1 MEENKYKEAQESF
14 SKLLTIMDE
23 LREKCP
29 WDRKQT
35 NLSLKSNTIEEVYEL
50 AQAIEDNDYQEIK
63 KELGDLL
70 LHIVFY
76 SKIGSES
83 GEFDIKAVIDSL
95 CEKLIRRHPHIYGE
109 VKIENAEDVKKTWE
123 QIKMTEGRTSVFSG
137 VPRALDSLI
146 KAYRLQEKAAG
157 VGFDWEKKEQV
168 WEKVK
173 EELQELEHE
182 VETQNSQEKIEEEFG
197 DVLFALINYARFLK
211 IKPEHAL
218 EKTNRKFIKRFQY
231 IEQVAQEKNKKL
243 QEMSLEEM
251 DIIWNNAKTMEE

>member
-1 MEENKYKEAQESF
+1 MEENKHKQAQESF
-14 SKLLTIMDE
+14 SRLLTIMDE
-23 LREKCP
+23 LRSKCP
-29 WDRKQT
+29 WDKKQT

-50 AQAIEDNDYQEIK
+50 AQAIEENDNQEIK

-70 LHIVFY
+70 LHVVFY
-76 SKIGSES
+76 SKIGSEQ
-83 GEFDIKAVIDSL
+83 GEFDIKSVIDSL

-109 VKIENAEDVKKTWE
+109 VKVENAEDVKKTWE
-123 QIKMTEGRTSVFSG
+123 QIKMTEGRSSVFSG

-157 VGFDWEKKEQV
+157 VGFDWENSQQV
-168 WEKVK
+168 WDKVK

-182 VETQNSQEKIEEEFG
+182 VEAQDSQEKIEEEFG

-218 EKTNRKFIKRFQY
+218 ERTNRKFIKRFQY
-231 IEQVAQEKNKKL
+231 IEKVAEEQNKKL
-243 QEMSLEEM
+243 QEMALEEM
-251 DIIWNNAKTMEE
+251 DKIWNNAKTMEE

>member
-1 MEENKYKEAQESF
+1 MEENKHKQAQESF
-14 SKLLTIMDE
+14 SRLLTIMDE
-23 LREKCP
+23 LRSKCP
-29 WDRKQT
+29 WDKKQT

-50 AQAIEDNDYQEIK
+50 AQAIEENDNQEIK

-70 LHIVFY
+70 LHVVFY
-76 SKIGSES
+76 SKIGSEQ
-83 GEFDIKAVIDSL
+83 GEFDIKSVIDSL

-109 VKIENAEDVKKTWE
+109 VKVENAEDVKKTWE
-123 QIKMTEGRTSVFSG
+123 QIKMTEGRNSVFSG

-157 VGFDWEKKEQV
+157 VGFDWENPQQV
-168 WEKVK
+168 WDKVK

-182 VETQNSQEKIEEEFG
+182 VEAQDSQEKIEEEFG

-218 EKTNRKFIKRFQY
+218 ERTNRKFIKRFQY
-231 IEQVAQEKNKKL
+231 IEKVAEEQNKKL
-243 QEMSLEEM
+243 QEMTLEEM
-251 DIIWNNAKTMEE
+251 DKIWNNAKTMEE

>member
-1 MEENKYKEAQESF
+1 MEENKHKQAQESF
-14 SKLLTIMDE
+14 SRLLTIMDE
-23 LREKCP
+23 LRSKCP
-29 WDRKQT
+29 WDKKQT

-50 AQAIEDNDYQEIK
+50 AQAIEDNDNQEIK

-70 LHIVFY
+70 LHVVFY
-76 SKIGSES
+76 SKIGSEQ
-83 GEFDIKAVIDSL
+83 GEFDIKSVIDSL

-109 VKIENAEDVKKTWE
+109 VKVENAEDVKKTWE
-123 QIKMTEGRTSVFSG
+123 QIKMTEGRNSVFSG

-157 VGFDWEKKEQV
+157 VGFDWENPQQV
-168 WEKVK
+168 WDKVK

-182 VETQNSQEKIEEEFG
+182 VETQDSQEKIEEEFG

-218 EKTNRKFIKRFQY
+218 ERTNRKFIKRFQY
-231 IEQVAQEKNKKL
+231 IEKVAEEQNKKL
-243 QEMSLEEM
+243 QEMTLEEM
-251 DIIWNNAKTMEE
+251 DKIWNNAKTMEE

>member
-70 LHIVFY
+70 LHVVFY

-109 VKIENAEDVKKTWE
+109 VKVENAEDVKKTWE

-173 EELQELEHE
+173 EELQELEQE

-218 EKTNRKFIKRFQY
+218 EKTNRKFIKRFQH

>member
-1 MEENKYKEAQESF
+1 MEENKHKQAQESF
-14 SKLLTIMDE
+14 SRLLTIMDE
-23 LREKCP
+23 LRSKCP
-29 WDRKQT
+29 WDKKQT

-50 AQAIEDNDYQEIK
+50 AQAIEDNDNQEIK

-70 LHIVFY
+70 LHVVFY
-76 SKIGSES
+76 SKIGSEQ
-83 GEFDIKAVIDSL
+83 GEFDIKSVIDSL

-109 VKIENAEDVKKTWE
+109 VKVENAEDVKKTWE
-123 QIKMTEGRTSVFSG
+123 QIKMTEGRSSVFSG

-157 VGFDWEKKEQV
+157 VGFDWENPQQV
-168 WEKVK
+168 WDKVK

-182 VETQNSQEKIEEEFG
+182 VETQDSQEKIEEEFG

-218 EKTNRKFIKRFQY
+218 ERTNRKFIKRFQY
-231 IEQVAQEKNKKL
+231 IEKVAKEQNKKL
-243 QEMSLEEM
+243 QEMTLEEM
-251 DIIWNNAKTMEE
+251 DKIWNNAKAMEE

>member
-1 MEENKYKEAQESF
+1 MEENKHQEALNSF

-70 LHIVFY
+70 LHVVFY

-109 VKIENAEDVKKTWE
+109 VKVENAEDVKKTWE

-146 KAYRLQEKAAG
+146 KACRLQEKAAG
-157 VGFDWEKKEQV
+157 VGFDWENKEQV

-173 EELQELEHE
+173 EELQELEQE

-218 EKTNRKFIKRFQY
+218 EKTNRKFIKRFQH

>member
-83 GEFDIKAVIDSL
+83 EEFDIKAVIDSL

-109 VKIENAEDVKKTWE
+109 VKVENAEDVKKTWE

-173 EELQELEHE
+173 EELQELEQE
-182 VETQNSQEKIEEEFG
+182 VEGQNSQEKIEEEFG

>member
-1 MEENKYKEAQESF
+1 MEQTKHEEAQKSF
-14 SKLLTIMDE
+14 AKLLNIMDE

-29 WDRKQT
+29 WDKKQT

-50 AQAIEDNDYQEIK
+50 AQAIEDDDKQEIK

-70 LHIVFY
+70 LHVVFY
-76 SKIGSES
+76 SKIGSETN
-83 GEFDIKAVIDSL
+83 EFDIKSVIDSL

-109 VKIENAEDVKKTWE
+109 VKVENAEDVKKTWE
-123 QIKMTEGRTSVFSG
+123 QIKMTEGRESVFSG

-157 VGFDWEKKEQV
+157 VGFDWEKKEDV
-168 WEKVK
+168 WNKV
-173 EELQELEHE
+173 EEEINELQNE
-182 VETQNSQEKIEEEFG
+182 VETNTNKEKIEEEFG

-218 EKTNRKFIKRFQY
+218 ERTNRKFIKRFQY
-231 IEQVAQEKNKKL
+231 IEKIAQEQNKRL
-243 QEMSLEEM
+243 QDMTLEEM
-251 DIIWNNAKTMEE
+251 DIIWNKAKTMEE

>member
-70 LHIVFY
+70 LHVVFY

-109 VKIENAEDVKKTWE
+109 VKVENAEDVKKTWE

-173 EELQELEHE
+173 EELQELEQE

-218 EKTNRKFIKRFQY
+218 EKTNRKFIKRFQH
-231 IEQVAQEKNKKL
+231 IEQVANKKL

>member
-1 MEENKYKEAQESF
+1 MEQTKHEEAQKSF
-14 SKLLTIMDE
+14 AKLLNIMDE

-29 WDRKQT
+29 WDKKQT

-50 AQAIEDNDYQEIK
+50 AQAIEDDDKQEIK

-70 LHIVFY
+70 LHVLFY
-76 SKIGSES
+76 SKIGSETN
-83 GEFDIKAVIDSL
+83 EFDIKSVIDSL

-109 VKIENAEDVKKTWE
+109 VKVENAEDVKKTWE
-123 QIKMTEGRTSVFSG
+123 QIKMTEGRESVFSG

-157 VGFDWEKKEQV
+157 VGFDWEKKEDV
-168 WEKVK
+168 WNKV
-173 EELQELEHE
+173 EEEINELQNE
-182 VETQNSQEKIEEEFG
+182 VETNTNKEKIEEEFG

-218 EKTNRKFIKRFQY
+218 ERTNRKFIKRFQY
-231 IEQVAQEKNKKL
+231 IEKIAQEQNKRL
-243 QEMSLEEM
+243 QDMTLEEM
-251 DIIWNNAKTMEE
+251 DTIWNKAKTMEE

>member
-83 GEFDIKAVIDSL
+83 GEFDIKSVIDSL

-109 VKIENAEDVKKTWE
+109 VKVENAEDVKKTWE

-173 EELQELEHE
+173 EELQELEQE

>member
-1 MEENKYKEAQESF
+1 MGQTKHEEAQKSF
-14 SKLLTIMDE
+14 AKLLNIMDE

-29 WDRKQT
+29 WDKKQT

-50 AQAIEDNDYQEIK
+50 AQAIEDDDKQEIK

-70 LHIVFY
+70 LHVVFY
-76 SKIGSES
+76 SKIGSETN
-83 GEFDIKAVIDSL
+83 EFDIKSVIDSL

-109 VKIENAEDVKKTWE
+109 VKVENAEDVKKTWE
-123 QIKMTEGRTSVFSG
+123 QIKMTEGRESVFSG

-157 VGFDWEKKEQV
+157 VGFDWEKKEDV
-168 WEKVK
+168 WNKV
-173 EELQELEHE
+173 EEEINELQNE
-182 VETQNSQEKIEEEFG
+182 VETNTNKEKIEEEFG

-218 EKTNRKFIKRFQY
+218 ERTNRKFIKRFQY
-231 IEQVAQEKNKKL
+231 IEKIAQEQNKRL
-243 QEMSLEEM
+243 QDMTLEEM
-251 DIIWNNAKTMEE
+251 DTIWNKAKTMEE

>member
-1 MEENKYKEAQESF
+1 MEQTKYEEAQKSF
-14 SKLLTIMDE
+14 AKLLNIMDE

-29 WDRKQT
+29 WDKKQT

-50 AQAIEDNDYQEIK
+50 AQAIEDDDKQEIK

-70 LHIVFY
+70 LHVVFY
-76 SKIGSES
+76 SKIGSETN
-83 GEFDIKAVIDSL
+83 EFDIKSVIDSL

-109 VKIENAEDVKKTWE
+109 VKVENAEDVKKTWE
-123 QIKMTEGRTSVFSG
+123 QIKMTEGRESVFSG

-157 VGFDWEKKEQV
+157 VGFDWEKKEDV
-168 WEKVK
+168 WNKV
-173 EELQELEHE
+173 EEEINELQNE
-182 VETQNSQEKIEEEFG
+182 VETNTNKEKIEEEFG

-218 EKTNRKFIKRFQY
+218 ERTNRKFIKRFQY
-231 IEQVAQEKNKKL
+231 IEKIAQEQNKRL
-243 QEMSLEEM
+243 QDMTLEEM
-251 DIIWNNAKTMEE
+251 DTIWNKAKTMEE

>member
-1 MEENKYKEAQESF
+1 MEENKHKQAQESF
-14 SKLLTIMDE
+14 SRLLTIMDE
-23 LREKCP
+23 LRSKCP
-29 WDRKQT
+29 WDKKQT

-50 AQAIEDNDYQEIK
+50 AQAIEENDNQEIK

-70 LHIVFY
+70 LHVVFY
-76 SKIGSES
+76 SKIGSEQ
-83 GEFDIKAVIDSL
+83 GEFDIKSVIDSL

-109 VKIENAEDVKKTWE
+109 VKVENAEDVKKTWE
-123 QIKMTEGRTSVFSG
+123 QIKMTEGRSSVFSG

-157 VGFDWEKKEQV
+157 VGFDWENPQQV
-168 WEKVK
+168 WDKVK

-182 VETQNSQEKIEEEFG
+182 VEAQDSQEKIEEEFG

-218 EKTNRKFIKRFQY
+218 ERTNRKFIKRFQY
-231 IEQVAQEKNKKL
+231 IEKVAEEQNKKL
-243 QEMSLEEM
+243 QEMTLEEM
-251 DIIWNNAKTMEE
+251 DKIWNNAKTMEE

>member
-109 VKIENAEDVKKTWE
+109 VKVENAEDVKKTWE

-146 KAYRLQEKAAG
+146 KACRLQEKAAG

-173 EELQELEHE
+173 EELQELEQE

-218 EKTNRKFIKRFQY
+218 EKTNRKFIKRFQH

-251 DIIWNNAKTMEE
+251 EIIWNNAKTMEE

>member
-1 MEENKYKEAQESF
+1 MEENKHQEALNSF

-70 LHIVFY
+70 LHVVFY

-109 VKIENAEDVKKTWE
+109 VKVENAEDVKKTWE

-146 KAYRLQEKAAG
+146 KACRLQEKAAG

-173 EELQELEHE
+173 EELQELEQE

-218 EKTNRKFIKRFQY
+218 EKTNRKFIKRFQH

>member
-1 MEENKYKEAQESF
+1 MENNKYAEAQQSF
-14 SKLLTIMDE
+14 AKLLEIMDE
-23 LREKCP
+23 LRAKCP
-29 WDRKQT
+29 WDKKQT

-50 AQAIEDNDYQEIK
+50 AQAIEDDDKQEIK

-70 LHIVFY
+70 LHVVFY
-76 SKIGSES
+76 SKIGSEEN
-83 GEFDIKAVIDSL
+83 EFDIKSVIDSL

-109 VKIENAEDVKKTWE
+109 VKAENAEDVKKTWE
-123 QIKMTEGRTSVFSG
+123 QIKMTEGRKSVFSG

-157 VGFDWEKKEQV
+157 VGFDWEEKEQV
-168 WEKVK
+168 WDKVK
-173 EELQELEHE
+173 EELGELQDE
-182 VETQNSQEKIEEEFG
+182 VSNNSSQEKIEEEFG

-231 IEQVAQEKNKKL
+231 IEEIAQQQNKKL
-243 QEMSLEEM
+243 QDMSLEEM
-251 DIIWNNAKTMEE
+251 DNIWNQAKTMEE

>member
-14 SKLLTIMDE
+14 SKLLIIMDE

-109 VKIENAEDVKKTWE
+109 VKVENAEDVKKTWE

-173 EELQELEHE
+173 EELQELEQE

-218 EKTNRKFIKRFQY
+218 EKTNRKFIKRFQH

>member
-70 LHIVFY
+70 LHVVFY
-76 SKIGSES
+76 SKIGSEQ

-109 VKIENAEDVKKTWE
+109 VKVENAEDVKKTWE

-173 EELQELEHE
+173 EELQELEQE
-182 VETQNSQEKIEEEFG
+182 VEGQNSQEKIEEEFG

>member
-109 VKIENAEDVKKTWE
+109 VKVENAEDVKKTWE

-173 EELQELEHE
+173 EELQELEQE
-182 VETQNSQEKIEEEFG
+182 VEGPNSQEKIEEEFG

>member
-109 VKIENAEDVKKTWE
+109 VKVENAEDVKKTWE

-157 VGFDWEKKEQV
+157 IGFDWEKKEQV

-173 EELQELEHE
+173 EELQELEQE

-231 IEQVAQEKNKKL
+231 IEQIAQEKNKKL

>member
-83 GEFDIKAVIDSL
+83 REFDIKAVIDSL

-109 VKIENAEDVKKTWE
+109 VKVENAEDVKKTWE

-173 EELQELEHE
+173 EELQELEQE
-182 VETQNSQEKIEEEFG
+182 VEGPNSQEKIEEEFG

>member
-1 MEENKYKEAQESF
+1 MEENKYKESQESF

-109 VKIENAEDVKKTWE
+109 VKVENAEDVKKTWE

-173 EELQELEHE
+173 EELQELEQE
-182 VETQNSQEKIEEEFG
+182 VEGQNSQEKIEEEFG

>member
-109 VKIENAEDVKKTWE
+109 VKVENAEDVKKTWE

-173 EELQELEHE
+173 EELQELEQE
-182 VETQNSQEKIEEEFG
+182 VEGQNSQEKIEEEFG

>member
-1 MEENKYKEAQESF
+1 MENKKYEEAQQSF
-14 SKLLTIMDE
+14 AKLLEIMDE
-23 LREKCP
+23 LRAKCP
-29 WDRKQT
+29 WDKKQT

-50 AQAIEDNDYQEIK
+50 AQAIEDDDKQEIK

-70 LHIVFY
+70 LHVVFY
-76 SKIGSES
+76 SKIGSEEN
-83 GEFDIKAVIDSL
+83 EFDIKSVIDSL

-109 VKIENAEDVKKTWE
+109 VKVENADDVKKTWE
-123 QIKMTEGRTSVFSG
+123 QIKMTEGRKSVFSG

-157 VGFDWEKKEQV
+157 VGFEWEKTEQV
-168 WEKVK
+168 WDKVK
-173 EELQELEHE
+173 EELDELQDE
-182 VETQNSQEKIEEEFG
+182 VSKNSSQEKIEEEFG

-231 IEQVAQEKNKKL
+231 IEEIAEKQNKKL
-243 QEMSLEEM
+243 QDMSLEEM
-251 DIIWNNAKTMEE
+251 DNIWNQAKTMED

>member
-109 VKIENAEDVKKTWE
+109 VKVENAEDVKKTWE
-123 QIKMTEGRTSVFSG
+123 QIKMTEGRSSVFSG

-173 EELQELEHE
+173 EELQELEQE
-182 VETQNSQEKIEEEFG
+182 VEGQNSQEKIEEEFG

>member
-109 VKIENAEDVKKTWE
+109 VKVENAEDVKKTWE

-173 EELQELEHE
+173 EELQELEQE

>member
-1 MEENKYKEAQESF
+1 MEENKHQEALNSF

-109 VKIENAEDVKKTWE
+109 VKVENAEDVKKTWE

-173 EELQELEHE
+173 EELQELEQE

-218 EKTNRKFIKRFQY
+218 EKTNRKFIKRFQH

>member
-109 VKIENAEDVKKTWE
+109 VKVENAEDVKKTWE

-173 EELQELEHE
+173 EELQELEQE
-182 VETQNSQEKIEEEFG
+182 VEDQNSQEKIEEEFG

>member
-83 GEFDIKAVIDSL
+83 REFDIKAVIDSL

-109 VKIENAEDVKKTWE
+109 VKVENAEDVKKTWE

-173 EELQELEHE
+173 EELQELEQE
-182 VETQNSQEKIEEEFG
+182 VEGQNSQEKIEEEFG

>member
-1 MEENKYKEAQESF
+1 MEENKHQEALKSF

-23 LREKCP
+23 LRERCP

-50 AQAIEDNDYQEIK
+50 AQAIEDNDNQEIK

-70 LHIVFY
+70 LHVVFY

-109 VKIENAEDVKKTWE
+109 VKVENAEDVKKTWE
-123 QIKMTEGRTSVFSG
+123 QIKMTEGRSSVFSG

-173 EELQELEHE
+173 EELQELEQE

-218 EKTNRKFIKRFQY
+218 EKTNRKFIKRFQH

>member
-1 MEENKYKEAQESF
+1 MEQSKHEEAQKSF
-14 SKLLTIMDE
+14 VKLLNIMDE

-29 WDRKQT
+29 WDKKQT

-50 AQAIEDNDYQEIK
+50 AQAIEDDDKQEIK

-70 LHIVFY
+70 LHVVFY
-76 SKIGSES
+76 SKIGSETN
-83 GEFDIKAVIDSL
+83 EFDIKSVIDSL

-109 VKIENAEDVKKTWE
+109 VKVENAEDVKKTWE
-123 QIKMTEGRTSVFSG
+123 QIKMTEGRESVFSG

-157 VGFDWEKKEQV
+157 VGFDWENKEDV
-168 WEKVK
+168 WNKVEEEIK
-173 EELQELEHE
+173 ELQNE
-182 VETQNSQEKIEEEFG
+182 VEANATQEKIEEEFG

-218 EKTNRKFIKRFQY
+218 ERTNRKFIKRFQY
-231 IEQVAQEKNKKL
+231 IEKIAQEQNKRL
-243 QEMSLEEM
+243 QDMTLEEM
-251 DIIWNNAKTMEE
+251 DLIWNEAKTKEE

>member
-109 VKIENAEDVKKTWE
+109 VKVENAEDVKKTWE

-173 EELQELEHE
+173 EELQELEQE
-182 VETQNSQEKIEEEFG
+182 VEDKDLYNSKMAG
-197 DVLFALINYARFLK
+197 KLK
-211 IKPEHAL
+211 
-218 EKTNRKFIKRFQY
+218 
-231 IEQVAQEKNKKL
+231 
-243 QEMSLEEM
+243 
-251 DIIWNNAKTMEE
+251 

>member
-14 SKLLTIMDE
+14 SKLLIIMDE

-109 VKIENAEDVKKTWE
+109 VKVENAEDVKKTWE

-173 EELQELEHE
+173 EELQELEQE

-218 EKTNRKFIKRFQY
+218 EKTNRKFIKRFQH
-231 IEQVAQEKNKKL
+231 IEQIAQEKNKKL

>member
-109 VKIENAEDVKKTWE
+109 VKVENAEDVKKTWE

-173 EELQELEHE
+173 EELQELEQE
-182 VETQNSQEKIEEEFG
+182 VEGQNSQEKIEEEFG

-218 EKTNRKFIKRFQY
+218 EKTNRKFIKRFQH

>member
-1 MEENKYKEAQESF
+1 MENNKYVEAQQSF
-14 SKLLTIMDE
+14 AKLLEIMDE
-23 LREKCP
+23 LRAKCP
-29 WDRKQT
+29 WDKKQT

-50 AQAIEDNDYQEIK
+50 AQAIEDDDKQEIK

-70 LHIVFY
+70 LHVVFY
-76 SKIGSES
+76 SKIGSEEN
-83 GEFDIKAVIDSL
+83 EFDIKSVIDSL

-109 VKIENAEDVKKTWE
+109 VKAENAEDVKKTWE
-123 QIKMTEGRTSVFSG
+123 QIKMTEGRKSVFSG

-168 WEKVK
+168 WDKVK
-173 EELQELEHE
+173 EEIGELQDE
-182 VETQNSQEKIEEEFG
+182 VAKNTSQEKIEEEFG

-231 IEQVAQEKNKKL
+231 IEEIAQQQNKKL
-243 QEMSLEEM
+243 QDMSLEEM
-251 DIIWNNAKTMEE
+251 DNIWNQAKTMEE